1 MLDSNVPQPWRA
13 RTTLVL
19 TLSLLAIGLG
29 NLQRMPYLIGE
40 HGGGVFFLSYVLALL
55 LLSVPVLIG
64 EVVIGSL
71 GRGSPGLAMHWAA
84 SAANADTRW
93 RYLTF
98 FHTAMT
104 ILLSAVAIMTAVW
117 CAYWAAV
124 IYSGELGSASV
135 RDVSTGLVSMLGNGP
150 AQFVRALLA
159 TGLAVLI
166 SAIGVRAGMGLL
178 AWFVLPCVAVA
189 LLGVLD
195 FVFVYTDLR
204 PVADFLF
211 TVEPNLW
218 RSHTIWEAL
227 TSAGITLGAGLGV
240 GIALGT
246 QAPQSLPWARSILA
260 AAVLDSA
267 FMVVVAVI
275 VCAMLFEV
283 NVAPVEGLAALFV
296 ATPYAFANLPLG
308 EAYGAL
314 FFMAMAVTA
323 WSTAVILMEPS
334 VQLIGQDLG
343 LGRMSGAVLAGTAIA
358 LIIALMLF
366 TTETALVSV
375 VSFLVEGMLPLSF
388 LATSLFIGWWM
399 PRPVLR
405 GELYREPLWLFRLW
419 WFAIRW
425 LVPPISAAW
434 SLQLW
439 L

>member
-1 MLDSNVPQPWRA
+1 
-13 RTTLVL
+13 
-19 TLSLLAIGLG
+19 
-29 NLQRMPYLIGE
+29 
-40 HGGGVFFLSYVLALL
+40 
-55 LLSVPVLIG
+55 
-64 EVVIGSL
+64 
-71 GRGSPGLAMHWAA
+71 
-84 SAANADTRW
+84 
-93 RYLTF
+93 
-98 FHTAMT
+98 
-104 ILLSAVAIMTAVW
+104 
-117 CAYWAAV
+117 
-124 IYSGELGSASV
+124 
-135 RDVSTGLVSMLGNGP
+135 
-150 AQFVRALLA
+150 
-159 TGLAVLI
+159 
-166 SAIGVRAGMGLL
+166 
-178 AWFVLPCVAVA
+178 
-189 LLGVLD
+189 
-195 FVFVYTDLR
+195 VYTDLR
-204 PVADFLF
+204 PVADFVL